1 MNTRTNDA
9 PRESTRNGSG
19 GGGGY
24 RGGNNMDMD
33 DDFGRTPDLNSDAP
47 GRRRLGRKRVCRFCA
62 DKALVI
68 DYKDPQALKYFVS
81 ERGKVVPRRI
91 SGNCAKHQRKVTLA
105 IKRARN
111 IALLPFTLGA

>member
-1 MNTRTNDA
+1 MSRMNSDSR
-9 PRESTRNGSG
+9 SSGGGGGG

-24 RGGNNMDMD
+24 RGNSNDD

-47 GRRRLGRKRVCRFCA
+47 GRRRLGRKRVCRYCA
-62 DKALVI
+62 DKALEI
-68 DYKDPQALKYFVS
+68 DYKDPQALKYFIS

-105 IKRARN
+105 VKRSRS
-111 IALLPFTLGA
+111 IALLPFTTGQ